1 MQATK
6 TKKNQP
12 ESFTNLKKLKKEF
25 EFLQPQIARK
35 MDLCAGSKNVEK
47 TFSENSSVKITLSLH
62 FPRFLA

>member
-1 MQATK
+1 MALIFYKLRKQ
-6 TKKNQP
+6 KNQP

-47 TFSENSSVKITLSLH
+47 AFSESCSKKLQ
-62 FPRFLA
+62 